1 MAAQQPELDHT
12 FVNLTDDPAEG
23 RGARRTYIRRAVMKN
38 FHKRRNQKKRASR
51 NEGEATSSSI
61 PENGPLE
68 PVTLIDWQ
76 SGPPSRAL
84 IPNFLLFEQ
93 RKLSGLPMMQI
104 SNFILRFLCGQA
116 SKVAH
121 DSSLV
126 GFVHPSSEHELEVN
140 LEGAAMKP
148 SPLKT
153 CQNLLRAYGSYK
165 SDTLSWSVDKEP
177 LWEMI
182 HQHQEWIY
190 SKAREPASCSI
201 ELLIPTFNPWELLS
215 AAQCL
220 AIYVL
225 LRVKLGKNN
234 RSFPNG
240 DIALLYTLGALFRRL
255 QFERLLDI
263 THHPSDDWRQ
273 WVFCESFIR
282 IATIYFTLNVI
293 VSMEFGLPCN
303 SPQDWNIDD
312 MPLPASKA
320 SWGAQNTTDWTK
332 FTKVL
337 PPYKQLKWRDLLSP
351 AASNDC
357 PVEEWKESSDELGMV
372 VTMAM
377 TVRAQQLRDRS
388 QSSSSSRML

>member
-1 MAAQQPELDHT
+1 MAAQQPELDRT

-51 NEGEATSSSI
+51 HEGEATSSCI

-84 IPNFLLFEQ
+84 IP
-93 RKLSGLPMMQI
+93 
-104 SNFILRFLCGQA
+104 
-116 SKVAH
+116 
-121 DSSLV
+121 
-126 GFVHPSSEHELEVN
+126 
-140 LEGAAMKP
+140 
-148 SPLKT
+148 
-153 CQNLLRAYGSYK
+153 
-165 SDTLSWSVDKEP
+165 
-177 LWEMI
+177 
-182 HQHQEWIY
+182 
-190 SKAREPASCSI
+190 
-201 ELLIPTFNPWELLS
+201 TFTPWELLS

-225 LRVKLGKNN
+225 LRIKLGKNN

-337 PPYKQLKWRDLLSP
+337 PPYKQLKWRALLSP

-377 TVRAQQLRDRS
+377 TVRAQQLRDPS
-388 QSSSSSRML
+388 QSSSSSGMI